1 MSSQRSNWRERL
13 HANPSRMELELASRL
28 QEDAI
33 TYLNLAVAILLPS
46 PVPGCGWSWGPSCQ
60 LGLCYARF
68 GPCCVGAQ
76 LLGCVM
82 SDVVGSGWTQ
92 VTFLRT
98 VGVGSPGL
106 ASLTPLSGG
115 VGSGTSRVLFF
126 VILSPR
132 HDFFE

>member
-1 MSSQRSNWRERL
+1 MVESPGDPF
-13 HANPSRMELELASRL
+13 ANLDFVVLGSAHVVSGLSCWSR
-28 QEDAI
+28 
-33 TYLNLAVAILLPS
+33 
-46 PVPGCGWSWGPSCQ
+46 
-60 LGLCYARF
+60 
-68 GPCCVGAQ
+68 
-76 LLGCVM
+76 VM

-115 VGSGTSRVLFF
+115 GSGPSRVLFF

-132 HDFFE
+132 YGFSG